1 MEAIVGAAVGDA
13 PGTSEGSS
21 PAASASARL
30 AIRLLLANGHPLYR
44 QGLRQLLE
52 LEDDLVVVGEA
63 GSVAAALALAEQLH
77 PDVVLMDRTLPDG
90 SGIAAVTEVRRVS
103 PKTGVLILATFP
115 EDHEALQAR
124 QVGACAYLEKA
135 GRAQQF
141 VDAVRL
147 AAGRVPEVAVSAALP
162 CPAPLAPPVPPDL
175 THRPA

>member
-1 MEAIVGAAVGDA
+1 MGAAGGDA
-13 PGTSEGSS
+13 PAGGEG
-21 PAASASARL
+21 ASAPVPGRP

-52 LEDDLVVVGEA
+52 LEDDFVVVGEA
-63 GSVAAALALAEQLH
+63 GSVAAALALAEHLH
-77 PDVVLMDRTLPDG
+77 PDVALMDRTLPDG
-90 SGIAAVTEVRRVS
+90 SGIAAVPEVRRRS
-103 PKTGVLILATFP
+103 PQTGVLILATFP

-147 AAGRVPEVAVSAALP
+147 AAGLVPEVAASAVLP
-162 CPAPLAPPVPPDL
+162 CPAPLAPPGHPTRTDPL
-175 THRPA
+175 G